1 MFDFTSPNMA
11 RRPIRGWIHSIRSG
25 LGISGVQMAQ
35 KMGVQPPR
43 IIEMEKG
50 ELDGALTLKTLERA
64 AEAMGYCLIYALVP
78 KVETLE
84 GSLSSS
90 SQVDTL
96 LTDQEVLELRNTHIK
111 TRNALQ
117 LWETDGIHHA
127 EAWAWKKKPKDLL
140 SQRIL
145 LRLHQKMFG
154 AIWKEVGKFRMSQGF
169 RNQTAQADGSLD
181 ANSMDI
187 AIRVESLFEN
197 ARYWQAAKSYPAEE
211 AGARFYCRMLA
222 IQPFQHGSESI
233 ARLMT
238 DLMLEILY
246 YQPRFTWG
254 VTTYGLQ
261 SDCEEAKLKALRSAE
276 GRDFGPMI
284 AWARS

>member
-1 MFDFTSPNMA
+1 
-11 RRPIRGWIHSIRSG
+11 
-25 LGISGVQMAQ
+25 MAQ

-78 KVETLE
+78 KAETLE
-84 GSLSSS
+84 GSLTSSP
-90 SQVDTL
+90 QVDTP

-117 LWETDGIHHA
+117 LWEADGIRHA
-127 EAWAWKKKPKDLL
+127 EGWAWKKKPKDLL
-140 SQRIL
+140 SQKFL
-145 LRLHQKMFG
+145 LRLHQRMFG
-154 AIWKEVGKFRMSQGF
+154 AIWKEAGKFRKDQGL
-169 RNQTAQADGSLD
+169 RNQITRLDDVLEDVLEDALD
-181 ANSMDI
+181 ASSMDI

-197 ARYWQAAKSYPAEE
+197 ARYWLAAQSYPAEE

-222 IQPFQHGSESI
+222 IQPFQHGTESI

-238 DLMLEILY
+238 DLVLEILY
-246 YQPRFTWG
+246 QRPRFTWG
-254 VTTYGLQ
+254 TKTYGMQ
-261 SDCEEAKLKALRSAE
+261 SESEEAKHRAVRSAE
-276 GRDFGPMI
+276 GRNFGPMI
-284 AWARS
+284 VWARS